1 MMDAFLNDVVPYL
14 VVGVPIVLTGMGL
27 PVPEEVFV
35 IGAGLASHAG
45 TLEPWL
51 ALATCLVGAVLGDC
65 AMYAI
70 GYHFGHG
77 LLREHPWFAK
87 LLHPRRERQMEA
99 MIRKHGLKVFLTARF
114 LVGVRSP
121 VYVAAGILRVSFRQF
136 LLFDALCASLVV
148 SFFFGLSYGFADKI
162 LGLWDEIRR
171 AEKAL
176 TVVIVAAVAATAFY
190 FYWRHRQRVRRIR
203 LRRLRRTLPKTT
215 QAAADDQGRST
226 AADEAA

>member
-1 MMDAFLNDVVPYL
+1 MMDALINDVGPYL
-14 VVGVPIVLTGMGL
+14 VLGLPIVLTGMGL

-51 ALATCLVGAVLGDC
+51 ALITCLVSAVLGDC

-77 LLREHPWFAK
+77 LVREHPWFAK
-87 LLHPRRERQMEA
+87 LLHPRRERQMET

-121 VYVAAGILRVSFRQF
+121 VYVAAGVLRVSFRQF
-136 LLFDALCASLVV
+136 LLFDLLCASLVV
-148 SFFFGLSYGFADKI
+148 SLFFGLSYGFADHI
-162 LGLWDEIRR
+162 MGLWDEIRQ

-176 TVVIVAAVAATAFY
+176 TAIIVAAVAAVAFY
-190 FYWRHRQRVRRIR
+190 FYWRHRQRVKRIR
-203 LRRLRRTLPKTT
+203 LRRLRRTLRKPNE
-215 QAAADDQGRST
+215 AAGSQERS

>member
-1 MMDAFLNDVVPYL
+1 MNDVVPYL
-14 VVGVPIVLTGMGL
+14 KWGVAIVLTGMGL

-35 IGAGLASHAG
+35 IGAGLDSHAG

-51 ALATCLVGAVLGDC
+51 ALITCLIAAVLGDC

-99 MIRKHGLKVFLTARF
+99 MIRRHGPKVFLTARF

-121 VYVAAGILRVSFRQF
+121 VYVAAGILRIPFRQF
-136 LLFDALCASLVV
+136 LLFDTLCASLVV
-148 SFFFGLSYGFADKI
+148 SLFFGLSYRFADQI
-162 LGLWDEIRR
+162 VGLWHQIREAEI
-171 AEKAL
+171 AL
-176 TVVIVAAVAATAFY
+176 TVVIVVGIAAAAFY
-190 FYWRHRQRVRRIR
+190 FYWRHRQRVQRIR
-203 LRRLRRTLPKTT
+203 LRRLRRTLRRPHDAEATDRGES
-215 QAAADDQGRST
+215 A

>member
-1 MMDAFLNDVVPYL
+1 MMDALINDVVPYL
-14 VVGVPIVLTGMGL
+14 LVGVPIALTGMGL
-27 PVPEEVFV
+27 PVPEEFFV
-35 IGAGLASHAG
+35 IGAGIASHAG

-51 ALATCLVGAVLGDC
+51 ALLTCLIGALLGDC

-77 LLREHPWFAK
+77 LVREHPWFAK

-121 VYVAAGILRVSFRQF
+121 VYVAAGVLRVSFRQF

-148 SFFFGLSYGFADKI
+148 SLFFGLGYGFADHI
-162 LGLWDEIRR
+162 MGLWDEIRE

-176 TVVIVAAVAATAFY
+176 TAIIVAAVAAVAFY
-190 FYWRHRQRVRRIR
+190 FYWRHRQRVKRIR
-203 LRRLRRTLPKTT
+203 LRRLRRTLRAN
-215 QAAADDQGRST
+215 QAAAEDQGRS

>member
-1 MMDAFLNDVVPYL
+1 MMDALINDVAPYL
-14 VVGVPIVLTGMGL
+14 LLGVPIVLTGMGL

-51 ALATCLVGAVLGDC
+51 ALITCLVSAVLGDC

-77 LLREHPWFAK
+77 LVREHPWFAK
-87 LLHPRRERQMEA
+87 LLHPRRERQMET

-121 VYVAAGILRVSFRQF
+121 VYVAAGVLRVSFRQF
-136 LLFDALCASLVV
+136 LLFDLLCASLVV
-148 SFFFGLSYGFADKI
+148 SLFFGLSYGFADHI
-162 LGLWDEIRR
+162 MGLWDEIRQ

-176 TVVIVAAVAATAFY
+176 TAIIVAAVAAVAFY
-190 FYWRHRQRVRRIR
+190 FYWRHRQRVKRIR
-203 LRRLRRTLPKTT
+203 LRRLRRTLRKPNEAT
-215 QAAADDQGRST
+215 ADDQGRSAT
-226 AADEAA
+226 DEAA

>member
-1 MMDAFLNDVVPYL
+1 MMDALINDVAPYL
-14 VVGVPIVLTGMGL
+14 KWGVPIVLTGMGL

-35 IGAGLASHAG
+35 IGAGLDSHAG

-51 ALATCLVGAVLGDC
+51 ALITCMIAAVLGDC

-99 MIRKHGLKVFLTARF
+99 MIRRHGSKVFLTARF

-121 VYVAAGILRVSFRQF
+121 VYVAAGILRISFRQF
-136 LLFDALCASLVV
+136 LLFDAVCASLVV
-148 SFFFGLSYGFADKI
+148 SLFFGLSYGFADQI
-162 LGLWDEIRR
+162 VGLWRQIREAEI
-171 AEKAL
+171 AL
-176 TVVIVAAVAATAFY
+176 TVLLVAAVGAAGFY
-190 FYWRHRQRVRRIR
+190 FYWRHRRRVQRIR
-203 LRRLRRTLPKTT
+203 LRRLRRTLRNSTS
-215 QAAADDQGRST
+215 AAADRGGSP

>member
-1 MMDAFLNDVVPYL
+1 MMDSLINDVVPYL
-14 VVGVPIVLTGMGL
+14 KWGVPIVLTGMGL
-27 PVPEEVFV
+27 PLPEEVFV
-35 IGAGLASHAG
+35 IGAGIDAGAG

-51 ALATCLVGAVLGDC
+51 ALVTCLVGAVLGDC

-77 LLREHPWFAK
+77 LVREHPWFAK

-121 VYVAAGILRVSFRQF
+121 VYVAAGVLRVSFRQF
-136 LLFDALCASLVV
+136 LLFDVLCASLVV
-148 SFFFGLSYGFADKI
+148 SLFFGLSYGFADHI
-162 LGLWDEIRR
+162 MGLWDEIRE

-176 TVVIVAAVAATAFY
+176 TAIIVAAIAAVAFY
-190 FYWRHRQRVRRIR
+190 FYWRHRQRVKRIR
-203 LRRLRRTLPKTT
+203 LRRLRRTLRAN
-215 QAAADDQGRST
+215 QATAEERGRS